1 MCTNY
6 RPTAVEAFR
15 AGALDDIR
23 ETKIQFKRE
32 VFPND
37 IAPIIRLDHGA
48 DEVGRYE
55 WKGARFGLVPFWA
68 KDDQVSK
75 LGRMAYNSRT
85 ETVSSKPMFRS
96 AWRNRQ
102 FCLIPADAF
111 YEPNWE
117 SGKAVRW
124 RIEMASHEPFAIGGT
139 WESHGRGETYFESLS
154 MLTINA
160 DAHAVMN
167 HLHKPGDEK
176 RMPVIIEPE
185 NYLHWLSASTETAA
199 QFFQSFSPD
208 LMMAKPEP
216 PALRSAKQPK
226 LRAKETAHGE
236 KSINELF

>member
-6 RPTAVEAFR
+6 RPTSVEEFR
-15 AGALDDIR
+15 TGALDDIR
-23 ETKIQFKRE
+23 ETKIQFKPE

-37 IAPIIRLDHGA
+37 VAPIIRLDHGA
-48 DEVGRYE
+48 DEVGRYG

-85 ETVSSKPMFRS
+85 ETVSSKPMFRG

-124 RIEMASHEPFAIGGT
+124 RIEMASHEPFAIGGI
-139 WESHGRGETYFESLS
+139 WESHGKDETYFESFS

-167 HLHKPGDEK
+167 HFHKLGDEK

-185 NYLHWLSASTETAA
+185 NYLKWLTALMETAA
-199 QFFQSFSPD
+199 QFFQPLSPD
-208 LMMAKPEP
+208 LMTAKPESLAP
-216 PALRSAKQPK
+216 RGAKLAKP
-226 LRAKETAHGE
+226 LAKETAGE
-236 KSINELF
+236 AKSINELF